1 MSTETPHSDKL
12 RVIIAGGGVAALE
25 TALAL
30 AQLAPE
36 RTEVTLIAPNAEFA
50 YRPLAVREPFAYGQA
65 RHYPLRRIAGDA
77 GAKLLV
83 DELGWIDPDKQV
95 LHTEGAAAIEY
106 DTLVLALGAR
116 ACARYKHALT
126 IDDRRLD
133 EILHGLIQDI
143 EGGYVHSLAFV
154 APGRMAWQL
163 PLYELALMTAGR
175 ADDMGVELATTIV
188 TPEDSPLAIFGSAAS
203 GAVAELLERA
213 RIQTIN
219 SAYAEVPSVGE
230 VVINPGDRRLRVD
243 RVVALPELYGPCV
256 RGIPLGEHG
265 FIRVNPH
272 GRVLDVEHVYAAGDV
287 TDFPIKHGGLG
298 SQQADAVAQS
308 IAALA
313 GAPVTPEPFRP
324 VIRGMLLTGERP
336 RYLTARITGGQGFS
350 SEISDTPSWSPP
362 SKIAAKYLAPY
373 LDGLDRES
381 GIDADPPA
389 APDGEDNAS
398 ERTQAAGAGA

>member
-1 MSTETPHSDKL
+1 MTTETPHPDKL

-36 RTEVTLIAPNAEFA
+36 RTDVTLIAPNAEFA

-65 RHYPLRRIAGDA
+65 RRYPLRRIAGDA
-77 GAKLLV
+77 GAELLV
-83 DELGWIDPDKQV
+83 DELGWIDPDKHT
-95 LHTEGAAAIEY
+95 LHTETDKAIEY
-106 DTLVLALGAR
+106 DALVLALGAR

-126 IDDRRLD
+126 IDDHRLD
-133 EILHGLIQDI
+133 ETLHGLIKDI

-154 APGRMAWQL
+154 APGRMAWPL

-175 ADDMGVELATTIV
+175 AYDMDVELATTIV
-188 TPEDSPLAIFGSAAS
+188 SPEDSPLAIFGANAS

-213 RIQTIN
+213 GIQSIN
-219 SAYAEVPSVGE
+219 SAYAEVPSPGE

-243 RVVALPELYGPCV
+243 RVIALPELYGPCV

-272 GRVLDVEHVYAAGDV
+272 GRVPGVGHIYAAGDA

-298 SQQADAVAQS
+298 SQQADVVAQS

-313 GAPVTPEPFRP
+313 GAPVTPEPFHP

-336 RYLTARITGGQGFS
+336 RYLTARITGGHGFS
-350 SEISDTPSWSPP
+350 SEVTDTPTWSPP
-362 SKIAAKYLAPY
+362 SKIASEYLAPY
-373 LDGLDRES
+373 LDELDREN

-389 APDGEDNAS
+389 APDGEDHAR
-398 ERTQAAGAGA
+398 EQTEAAGTGA